1 MVMRDT
7 HTIDA
12 IDTAAPCNTPFFAGP
27 IPDCAQARL
36 TAWARGVHDRIDRTP
51 AVSCYGRVI
60 STNATLIVATLPRC
74 AIGHL
79 CELHLSDDAGASPL
93 LAEVIG
99 FDGPHALLAPLGP
112 VEGIEPRT
120 PIRTLGAPHSVCV
133 GPQLLGQLLD
143 GFGRP
148 MRSAPPAQDAGSTR
162 RRVLA
167 AAPSAAERPAAHEPL
182 VTGVRAIDALLTLA
196 RGQRVGLFAGPGCGK
211 TTLLAALARGI
222 RADAIVYSLVGERG
236 RELNALL
243 ERELTPALARRT
255 VVVCATS
262 DTSPMERV
270 RAAFT
275 ATAIAE
281 GLAEGGRHV
290 LLLVDSLTRLA
301 RAQREIGLA
310 SNEPPGRSGYP
321 SSVYAI
327 LPRLIERAGNRKRG
341 SITGI
346 YTVLT
351 ETDHGD
357 PIGDEAKSLL
367 DAHIVL
373 SRKFAE
379 QGQFPAVDI
388 LASQSRLMPSVVSEP
403 HRCAAE
409 RARMFWSRHAELE
422 WLLALGEYEPGHD
435 ATADEAIAR
444 HPRLADLLRQDTRT
458 PALWEDTLERLHAA
472 VDG

>member
-1 MVMRDT
+1 MVTRAPIGPMNT
-7 HTIDA
+7 A
-12 IDTAAPCNTPFFAGP
+12 WSAGAAPGDT
-27 IPDCAQARL
+27 DERL
-36 TAWARGVHDRIDRTP
+36 TAWACRAQARLARAQ
-51 AVSCYGRVI
+51 AVACHGRVE
-60 STNATLIVATLPRC
+60 SVSATLIVAILPRC

-79 CELHLSDDAGASPL
+79 CELQASGSPAPPI

-99 FDGPHALLAPLGP
+99 FDGQRVLLAPLGSI
-112 VEGIEPRT
+112 EGIAPRM
-120 PIRTLGAPHSVCV
+120 PIRALGVPHSVRV
-133 GPQLLGQLLD
+133 GPHLLGQLLD

-148 MRSAPPAQDAGSTR
+148 MRPGPTASAAGSTF

-167 AAPSAAERPAAHEPL
+167 APPPAADRPSTHKRL
-182 VTGVRAIDALLTLA
+182 VTGVRAVDALLTLA

-222 RADAIVYSLVGERG
+222 DADAIVFALVGERG

-243 ERELTPALARRT
+243 ERELPAELAGRT
-255 VVVCATS
+255 VTVCATS
-262 DTSPMERV
+262 DTTPMERV

-281 GLAEGGRHV
+281 GLSEDGKHV

-321 SSVYAI
+321 SSVYAM
-327 LPRLIERAGNRKRG
+327 LPRLIERAGDRNDG

-351 ETDHGD
+351 ETEHSDA
-357 PIGDEAKSLL
+357 IGDEAKSLL

-379 QGQFPAVDI
+379 RGQFPAVDI
-388 LASQSRLMPSVVSEP
+388 IASQSRLMPNVVTDP
-403 HRCAAE
+403 HLRAAE
-409 RARMFWSRHAELE
+409 RARRLWSCHANLE
-422 WLLALGEYEPGHD
+422 WLLALGQYEPGQD
-435 ATADEAIAR
+435 AAADEAIAR
-444 HPRLADLLRQDTRT
+444 HPRLVDLLRQDTRI
-458 PALWEDTLERLHAA
+458 PALWENTLERLHAA
-472 VDG
+472 VDEP